1 MQFASRL
8 MLSFFLIIG
17 TLSAPAFAADPA
29 PLFLNLTVDNSH
41 QSGVGLNFAKD
52 QFERG
57 HPLTIFLNDRAV
69 RIGATANTRYF
80 ISHQELLR
88 ELIKKG
94 ATVLVCRPCAL
105 HYGVSESN
113 LMPGMQIAYPDV
125 INKALFRD
133 NTRTLTW

>member
-17 TLSAPAFAADPA
+17 TLSTPAYAADPA
-29 PLFLNLTVDNSH
+29 PLFLNLTMDNSH
-41 QSGVGLNFAKD
+41 QSGVGLNFAKE

-57 HPLTIFLNDRAV
+57 HPLTIFLNNSAV
-69 RIGATANTRYF
+69 RIGAMANARYF
-80 ISHQELLR
+80 INHQDLLR
-88 ELIKKG
+88 ELLKKG

-113 LMPGMQIAYPDV
+113 LMPGMRIAYPDALSE
-125 INKALFRD
+125 ALFRD

>member
-1 MQFASRL
+1 MPFASRL

-17 TLSAPAFAADPA
+17 TVSAPAGAADLA
-29 PLFLNLTVDNSH
+29 PLFLNLTMDNSH
-41 QSGVGLNFAKD
+41 QSGVGLDFAKE

-57 HPLTIFLNDRAV
+57 HMLTIFLNDRAV
-69 RIGATANTRYF
+69 RIGATANMRQF
-80 ISHQELLR
+80 INHQELLR

-113 LMPGMQIAYPDV
+113 LMPGMQIAHPD
-125 INKALFRD
+125 ILNEALFRD

>member
-8 MLSFFLIIG
+8 ILSIFLMIG
-17 TLSAPAFAADPA
+17 TVSVSAYAADPA
-29 PLFLNLTVDNSH
+29 PLFLNLTTDNSH

-88 ELIKKG
+88 ELMKRG
-94 ATVLVCRPCAL
+94 ATVLVCRPCAV

-113 LMPGMQIAYPDV
+113 LMPGMQIAYPDA
-125 INKALFRD
+125 ISEALFRD